1 MAKKTSVVRVTE
13 FGIAVKVRLMEMQKT
28 QTWLIEQVR
37 ERTGAYFDSS
47 WLHRIM
53 TVEGFCEK
61 GYDGEP
67 SKVEIIRE
75 ILGMSEE
82 LGE

>member
-1 MAKKTSVVRVTE
+1 MAKKDSVAKVTS

-28 QTWLIEQVR
+28 QTWLIEQVK

-53 TVEGFCEK
+53 TVEGFCER

-67 SKVEIIRE
+67 SKVDIIRE
-75 ILGMSEE
+75 ILGMNEE
-82 LGE
+82 KTE